1 MTLPWTYYKP
11 SSIGNASTIYEGERF
26 IGAVDFERD
35 AERIVTA
42 VNAASDLL
50 KELKLANKIIMNAL
64 NVMTADQKLAWDEL
78 NTRDDLKDG
87 LALTRN
93 GAREAAI
100 ARAEGR
106 S

>member
-1 MTLPWTYYKP
+1 MTAWRYERAQ
-11 SSIGNASTIYEGERF
+11 IGVAFIVMEGERF
-26 IGAVDFERD
+26 VGAVDMEKD
-35 AERIVTA
+35 AKRIVDA
-42 VNAASDLL
+42 VNAAPDLL

-106 S
+106 A